1 MAWLEQMFQRAT
13 KEKALR
19 DYRLLIVD
27 GHGSHL
33 TMDFINYCD
42 SHRVILAILLPHS
55 TYTLQ
60 PLDVV
65 MFKSLSSA
73 YAKELSDHLQTTQ
86 GLIPINKSD
95 FFPLFWQAWLSS
107 FKEDAILK
115 AWEATGIW
123 PQAAERVLS
132 RFKHDS
138 LDESEASEDSLTA
151 IEGNFQRVQRLLRSA
166 VKDPASKEAR
176 SLSHTI
182 HKLQADK
189 DITEYE
195 NEQPQDA
202 LQLQARHKKH
212 SKPLNLQQRRNWRG
226 GTVLWSPRK
235 IREANARLAIKN
247 REEEEERVAK
257 ARRKVD
263 RANKKLEGE
272 KEAERKRVER

>member
-1 MAWLEQMFQRAT
+1 
-13 KEKALR
+13 
-19 DYRLLIVD
+19 
-27 GHGSHL
+27 
-33 TMDFINYCD
+33 
-42 SHRVILAILLPHS
+42 
-55 TYTLQ
+55 
-60 PLDVV
+60 